1 MAKPNIIKRIFWNPD
16 QNRFRTL
23 WRLGIHTLLIAILT
37 SLFTVGL
44 LFLAVAFDVASGT
57 ELQDMVAGT
66 GPIELMNA
74 PWVNLVITPL
84 ATFLGIFLATFLT
97 GRWID
102 RRPFKKFGITFSK
115 HWFIDLGFGL
125 GLGALLMG
133 LIFLVGWLTG
143 SFRVTGYFVVS
154 SSNGGFVLALIQAL
168 VFFVFVGI
176 YEELLSR
183 GYHLVNLAEGFNS
196 KLIGERWA
204 LLFAFLVS
212 SVVFGAL
219 HLGNPNATWIS
230 AVNITLAGLFL
241 GLGMVLTGSLAIPI
255 GLHITWNFFQGN
267 VFGFA
272 VSGMNIGATII
283 ATETVGNTWLV
294 GGAFGPESGLLSLVA
309 MLIGSLLTVFWIRR
323 SEKIRLQ
330 TDLAVYQPDETRS
343 TTVNDAS
350 DDGVPALDKSPD

>member
-1 MAKPNIIKRIFWNPD
+1 MAKTNIVKRIFWNSD
-16 QNRFRTL
+16 QNRFRIL
-23 WRLGIHTLLIAILT
+23 WRLGIHTLLIGILT

-44 LFLAVAFDVASGT
+44 LFLAVTFDVATGT

-66 GPIELMNA
+66 GPIDLMNA

-102 RRPFKKFGITFSK
+102 RRPFKNFGITFSK
-115 HWFIDLGFGL
+115 RWFVDLGFGL

-143 SFRVTGYFVVS
+143 SIRVTGYFEVNS
-154 SSNGGFVLALIQAL
+154 PDGGFVLVLIQAL
-168 VFFVFVGI
+168 VFFIFVGI

-204 LLFAFLVS
+204 LLLAFLVS

-294 GGAFGPESGLLSLVA
+294 GGAFGPESGLLSLA
-309 MLIGSLLTVFWIRR
+309 AIFIGSLLTVVWVRR
-323 SEKIRLQ
+323 SGKVRLQ
-330 TDLAVYQPDETRS
+330 TDLAVYQPDE
-343 TTVNDAS
+343 VHNE
-350 DDGVPALDKSPD
+350 PDNNIPN